1 MPCRI
6 VEIHCGVSQG
16 SNLGPL
22 IFNLY
27 INDLPNCLQTIYL
40 VHISFSLTYY
50 SHATRITHHS
60 ETLIDNIFLNSI
72 EHFTISGNLV
82 YDLAD
87 HLPNFLIIK
96 KFSSLPTNVKI
107 FKRDYSNFDE
117 TALVNDI
124 QAIDWWQVF
133 SGNTN
138 TNDMFDS
145 FYETVEMVDA
155 HIPIKQTSK
164 RQLKCQSKPWITPAI
179 KTSIKKK
186 NDIYKKFPVLSFEI

>member
-1 MPCRI
+1 MRDWAAC
-6 VEIHCGVSQG
+6 
-16 SNLGPL
+16 
-22 IFNLY
+22 
-27 INDLPNCLQTIYL
+27 D
-40 VHISFSLTYY
+40 
-50 SHATRITHHS
+50 
-60 ETLIDNIFLNSI
+60 
-72 EHFTISGNLV
+72 LV
-82 YDLAD
+82 YDLTD

-145 FYETVEMVDA
+145 FYKTVTEIVDA
-155 HIPIKQTSK
+155 HIPIKQMSK
-164 RQLKCQSKPWITPAI
+164 RQLK
-179 KTSIKKK
+179 
-186 NDIYKKFPVLSFEI
+186 